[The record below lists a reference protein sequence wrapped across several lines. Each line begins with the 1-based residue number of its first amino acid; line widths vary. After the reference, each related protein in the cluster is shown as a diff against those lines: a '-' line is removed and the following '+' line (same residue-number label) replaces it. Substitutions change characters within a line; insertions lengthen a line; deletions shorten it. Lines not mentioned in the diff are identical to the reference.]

1 MIQKKESA
9 IMQDIGMAFL
19 TWKRYCQKK
28 EALPYGITLKQLYV
42 LKQLSREKS
51 LYPSDIAEMLFCDR
65 PTATVVIKN
74 MEKHGWVK
82 RDMDSRDSR
91 RIMVTMKPA
100 GHAKLKEIK
109 EKQAISQGELF
120 DPLDCFD
127 SREKATLSKLL
138 AKLNHHLK
146 QIKEKM

>member
-1 MIQKKESA
+1 MPETKKSPLMEA
-9 IMQDIGMAFL
+9 IGQAFL
-19 TWKRYCQKK
+19 TWKRYCQR
-28 EALPYGITLKQLYV
+28 EILPYGITLKQFEV
-42 LKQLSREKS
+42 LRQLRKRES
-51 LYPSDIAEMLFCDR
+51 LYPAEIADMLFCDR
-65 PTATVVIKN
+65 PTASVVIKN
-74 MEKHGWVK
+74 MEKHGWVN